1 MNIIGSLARL
11 LAIAKGCAAVRLPRS
26 LVIGTLAC
34 LIPLGLPAATLAK
47 CLPIAG
53 LERGFIKAAL
63 PAAGSVRLTYLGH
76 SSFLIETPGGAT
88 VVTDYNGFI
97 RPPAAPD
104 IVTMNNAHET
114 HYTTFVEPDIKIV
127 LQGWASEDGVTLHDR
142 TFRDLQVWNVPTNVR
157 SVGGTRINGN
167 SIFVFQAAGLCIA
180 HLGHLHH
187 PLGQAHMEELGLIDV
202 LLVPVDGSYTLS
214 QEDMLKVIE
223 QIGAPVVIPMHYFG
237 DWTLSRFL
245 TLVGSRYGVIVNKT
259 PSITLSQLNLPNRK
273 VVVLPPSQAY
283 QSDFDD

>member
-1 MNIIGSLARL
+1 
-11 LAIAKGCAAVRLPRS
+11 
-26 LVIGTLAC
+26 
-34 LIPLGLPAATLAK
+34 
-47 CLPIAG
+47 
-53 LERGFIKAAL
+53 
-63 PAAGSVRLTYLGH
+63 
-76 SSFLIETPGGAT
+76 
-88 VVTDYNGFI
+88 
-97 RPPAAPD
+97 
-104 IVTMNNAHET
+104 
-114 HYTTFVEPDIKIV
+114 
-127 LQGWASEDGVTLHDR
+127 
-142 TFRDLQVWNVPTNVR
+142 
-157 SVGGTRINGN
+157 
-167 SIFVFQAAGLCIA
+167 
-180 HLGHLHH
+180 
-187 PLGQAHMEELGLIDV
+187 MEELGLIDV

>member
-1 MNIIGSLARL
+1 MNAIGSLTRP
-11 LAIAKGCAAVRLPRS
+11 LAITTAWRLPSTLVTGLVTS
-26 LVIGTLAC
+26 LMLF
-34 LIPLGLPAATLAK
+34 GLPAAALAK

-63 PAAGSVRLTYLGH
+63 PAAGSVRLTFLGH

-97 RPPAAPD
+97 KPPAMPD

-114 HYTTFVEPDIKIV
+114 HYTNFVEPEIKVV
-127 LQGWASEDGVTLHDR
+127 LQGWASGANVTIHDR

-157 SVGGTRINGN
+157 SFGGVRVNGN

-187 PLGQAHMEELGLIDV
+187 PLSPVHMAELGLIDV
-202 LLVPVDGSYTLS
+202 LLVPVDGTYTLS
-214 QEDMLKVIE
+214 QEVMVQVIE

-237 DWTLSRFL
+237 DWTLARFL
-245 TLVGSRYGVIVNKT
+245 ALVASRYGVIVSET
-259 PSITLSQLNLPNRK
+259 PSITLSRLNLPHRK
-273 VVVLPPSQAY
+273 VVVLPAGQAF
-283 QSDFDD
+283 QFDLDE